1 MPLKKSIEDSLG
13 HALTSYWHAPSAA
26 PRGAVIIAP
35 AIGIPQSY
43 YQAFAAWVAEQGLLA
58 VTFDYAGSGES
69 LHGPLRVVPHGVT
82 DWAQHSCS
90 AVLAQVHNQH
100 ADIPLY
106 WIGHSLGGQIVPFIE
121 GNEKISKLITVACG
135 NGYWKFNDRRSH
147 SRALLMWKV
156 LVPVLTPLFGY
167 FPGKRLGI
175 IGDLPPRV
183 AREWRNWCLNPRYAA
198 GISAANQAAYSRF
211 RQPVTGLA
219 FTDDEMI
226 SATNVRNLHQSY
238 DQAPV
243 DLRFI
248 APAEHGEEKIGHLGF
263 FRRQFRQ
270 SLWPA
275 CMLPALQPPA
285 QT

>member
-1 MPLKKSIEDSLG
+1 MTLKKSIEDGLG
-13 HALTSYWHAPSAA
+13 HPLTSYWHAPAEAA
-26 PRGAVIIAP
+26 RGAVIIAP

-43 YQAFAAWVAEQGLLA
+43 YQAFAVWVAEQGLLA

-69 LHGPLRVVPHGVT
+69 LHGPLRTIPHDVT
-82 DWAQHSCS
+82 DWARHSCG
-90 AVLAQVHNQH
+90 AVLAAVHAELPDQ
-100 ADIPLY
+100 PLY

-121 GNEKISKLITVACG
+121 DNQKISKLITVACG
-135 NGYWKFNDRRSH
+135 NGYWKLNDRRTH

-156 LVPVLTPLFGY
+156 LVPLLTPLFGY

-183 AREWRNWCLNPRYAA
+183 VREWRNWCLNPRYAA
-198 GISAANQAAYSRF
+198 GMSAENQAAYSRF
-211 RQPVTGLA
+211 CQPITGLA

-226 SATNVRNLHQSY
+226 SATNVRNLHQSF

-248 APAEHGEEKIGHLGF
+248 APAEHGEERIGHLGF
-263 FRRQFRQ
+263 FRRQYRQ
-270 SLWPA
+270 LWQR
-275 CMLPALQPPA
+275 CMLPELSVARDDA
-285 QT
+285 